1 MSVSTT
7 CRKVIINKGLLS
19 AECLKADE
27 ETYVTSS
34 ISLDNFLGNVD
45 GKFILLRWQ
54 ELQSVRTGRRY
65 HRWCPL
71 RQAQGPWGKYVDA
84 KFDLQK
90 LIMNNDGVLT
100 ATLPG
105 K

>member
-45 GKFILLRWQ
+45 GKFILGGKNFS
-54 ELQSVRTGRRY
+54 QS
-65 HRWCPL
+65 
-71 RQAQGPWGKYVDA
+71 AQDVG
-84 KFDLQK
+84 
-90 LIMNNDGVLT
+90 IIDGVLY
-100 ATLPG
+100 AKLKGPG
-105 K
+105 GNMSTPSSISRSLL